1 MKEALEE
8 ESFLAFFANI
18 EVEIFLSSVMVVVL
32 WRQNL
37 VAEYRVSAEDS

>member
-18 EVEIFLSSVMVVVL
+18 EVEFLLSSVMVVGL

-37 VAEYRVSAEDS
+37 VSKF